1 MKFWSNALP
10 QYSMSSSPIKVDCLN
25 LKTDRLYYT
34 EMSTIIYQ
42 STNKIQENLILNLWN
57 VSL

>member
-42 STNKIQENLILNLWN
+42 STNKIQENLILNL
-57 VSL
+57 